1 MTTAR
6 FWPLDGS
13 FDNRKCHIYY
23 FQLWPL
29 YPASNR
35 IGHCILIKFLSDASR
50 VKIITDKVATRGIQN
65 SVCSR
70 HYWPCVSWR
79 KEREGFAETISFGAK
94 KVLQNSLC
102 RQLCTCICQMFIVH
116 SIGECPIANP
126 CLVSW
131 STMIIKEIDSPKLTR
146 LVHLLSFVSLFVKI
160 FENIEVAKSAFAQ
173 LPIFRISFSKSIR
186 NQGQS

>member
-1 MTTAR
+1 MLLWQVLCNKVKIITTSIFKQQANSLVLLYKFSTATHTHYHRKRGVLFASALANSWFEKNRLMTTAR

-35 IGHCILIKFLSDASR
+35 IGHCILIKFLSHASG
-50 VKIITDKVATRGIQN
+50 VKMITCKVATRGIQN

-70 HYWPCVSWR
+70 HYWPCVSWQ

-102 RQLCTCICQMFIVH
+102 RQLCTCICQMFTLKGNDPV
-116 SIGECPIANP
+116 
-126 CLVSW
+126 L
-131 STMIIKEIDSPKLTR
+131 KL
-146 LVHLLSFVSLFVKI
+146 
-160 FENIEVAKSAFAQ
+160 EVQ
-173 LPIFRISFSKSIR
+173 
-186 NQGQS
+186 